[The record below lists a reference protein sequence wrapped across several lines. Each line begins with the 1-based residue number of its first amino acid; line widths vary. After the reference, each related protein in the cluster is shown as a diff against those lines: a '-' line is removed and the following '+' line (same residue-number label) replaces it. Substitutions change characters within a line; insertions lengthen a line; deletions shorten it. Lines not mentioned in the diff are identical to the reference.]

1 LHKESGGAVGGL
13 SILPFDTTVRARSYE
28 AIKGLNKLRL
38 QTVGNMHNG
47 EHPFNQSRGTN
58 MKQTRLVKILAA
70 GMACAGALG
79 IALAQETTTTTTNP
93 VTGTTT
99 TATTTSTGTIAAYT
113 PDSDYIM
120 FRTSTASAPVRYY
133 YTKDTTILDPEGHTV
148 TWSAIRPDMPATVYY
163 TNVGD
168 RVVVRKVVLS
178 QPTTVY
184 EKKETTTTTTKP

>member
-1 LHKESGGAVGGL
+1 
-13 SILPFDTTVRARSYE
+13 
-28 AIKGLNKLRL
+28 
-38 QTVGNMHNG
+38 
-47 EHPFNQSRGTN
+47 
-58 MKQTRLVKILAA
+58 MKQTRLMKILAA
-70 GMACAGALG
+70 GVACAAAVG
-79 IALAQETTTTTTNP
+79 IALAQETTTTTVDP

-99 TATTTSTGTIAAYT
+99 TATTSTTGTITAYT

-120 FRTSTASAPVRYY
+120 FRTAPDVAPVRYY

-178 QPTTVY
+178 QPATIY
-184 EKKETTTTTTKP
+184 KEETTTTTTRP

>member
-1 LHKESGGAVGGL
+1 
-13 SILPFDTTVRARSYE
+13 
-28 AIKGLNKLRL
+28 
-38 QTVGNMHNG
+38 
-47 EHPFNQSRGTN
+47 
-58 MKQTRLVKILAA
+58 MKQTRLMKILAA
-70 GMACAGALG
+70 GVACAAALG
-79 IALAQETTTTTTNP
+79 MALAQETTTTTVDP

-99 TATTTSTGTIAAYT
+99 TATTSTAGTITAYA

-120 FRTSTASAPVRYY
+120 FRTSTDAPPARYY

-148 TWSAIRPDMPATVYY
+148 TWSSIRPDMPATVYY

-178 QPTTVY
+178 QPATVY